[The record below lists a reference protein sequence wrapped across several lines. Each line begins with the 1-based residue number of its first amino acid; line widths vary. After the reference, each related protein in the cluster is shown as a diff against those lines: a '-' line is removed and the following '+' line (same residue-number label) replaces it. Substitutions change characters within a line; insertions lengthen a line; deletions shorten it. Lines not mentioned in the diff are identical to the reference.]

1 MVLSS
6 FISPLG
12 CNSDLSLQS
21 SSFQKP
27 QKMGRTFVAVLRSCS
42 HFYQLRARCDTVPMG
57 PRWGRVRWDVICVQ
71 RR

>member
-1 MVLSS
+1 MVAVGMWQVGGEVVLSS

-27 QKMGRTFVAVLRSCS
+27 QKMGRTFVASLSLLTAPGS
-42 HFYQLRARCDTVPMG
+42 L
-57 PRWGRVRWDVICVQ
+57 
-71 RR
+71 

>member
-1 MVLSS
+1 MVAVGTWRVGGEVVLSS

-42 HFYQLRARCDTVPMG
+42 HF
-57 PRWGRVRWDVICVQ
+57 
-71 RR
+71 